1 MNADTA
7 NALKFLMAATSAL
20 LLLMSGTTHAAT
32 LTVIDYEKPVAASI
46 SPGSPDFDGD
56 GRTDYFE
63 IRREAAA
70 RSGDSEQTCL
80 YVALNQGDGRWS
92 HDRAYCASWTVS
104 TMAVPDRVTRSGAA
118 EHVALLSP
126 KMLIPKFGY
135 VASTRDAVFVSAN
148 GKPSFLFYDGVD
160 YVLHTGLDAREVVR
174 IESMEMLARFETQR
188 GGNVPTSAVSAP

>member
-1 MNADTA
+1 MNSDTA
-7 NALKFLMAATSAL
+7 NALKILMSATSAL
-20 LLLMSGTTHAAT
+20 LLLLSGSAQAAS
-32 LTVIDYEKPVAASI
+32 LTVIDYEKPVAAAI

-70 RSGDSEQTCL
+70 RGADGEQTCL

-92 HDRAYCASWTVS
+92 HDRAYCATWNVS
-104 TMAVPDRVTRSGAA
+104 TMPVPDRVTRSGAS

-135 VASTRDAVFVSAN
+135 VASARDAVFVRAN

-160 YVLHTGLDAREVVR
+160 YVLHTGLDAREVVS
-174 IESMEMLARFETQR
+174 IEAMEMLARFETQR
-188 GGNVPTSAVSAP
+188 GGHAQTNAVSAP